1 MGSTTGPAGENQ
13 PLNKIVAANV
23 QRERIKK
30 SLTVAELAARTGC
43 TTEFVDAVERGALPE
58 LGVDDILLA
67 FAIALDVP
75 IESLT
80 SRRIPE

>member
-13 PLNKIVAANV
+13 PLNEIVAANV

-30 SLTVAELAARTGC
+30 TMSIAELAHRTGC
-43 TTEFVDAVERGALPE
+43 TTEFVDDVERGVLPE

-75 IESLT
+75 IESLA